1 MRDSD
6 LEDQEGFNKIKR
18 LMTINLSR
26 NVLASKRKKTLVLVL
41 EREMEVLRAI
51 NFNKG
56 ITITMLD
63 KVKTVASVDIE
74 EEEGEA
80 QEGEEVEEVLGI
92 LIGETIISDHLI
104 QGIQVIGG
112 LRVIMPAR
120 AIIVPLITTQV
131 NHKVRRKSKLSKLG
145 KSKRF
150 QIDSCAGQ
158 QY

>member
-1 MRDSD
+1 M
-6 LEDQEGFNKIKR
+6 EDQEGFNKIKR

-26 NVLASKRKKTLVLVL
+26 NVLASKRKKTLDLVL

-104 QGIQVIGG
+104 QGIQVIGC
-112 LRVIMPAR
+112 M
-120 AIIVPLITTQV
+120 
-131 NHKVRRKSKLSKLG
+131 S
-145 KSKRF
+145 
-150 QIDSCAGQ
+150 
-158 QY
+158 